1 MSGTTLDD
9 YTGRYAS
16 RVHGMAQSEI
26 RALFS
31 VASRPEVVS
40 LAGGNPYTAAL
51 PMDELGEMFTRLL
64 EQKGAE
70 ALGYCPGQGSAV
82 LREAL
87 CEVMGLSG
95 IHAAADD
102 LVLTNGAQQGLDL
115 LARVFLDPGDI
126 VLAEGPTY
134 VGALG
139 VFQASQA
146 EVRHLPMDEDGLVP
160 EVLAEALAGLEREG
174 RQAKFLYTVPTYQNP
189 AGVTLTEER
198 RERILSIAESHGLLV
213 IEDDP
218 YSMIAFDEA
227 PPAPLRA
234 RADRGVIYLGTV
246 SKIFAAGLRLG
257 WVLAPPAVRDK
268 LLLAVEAAILCPSSL
283 IQEAALR
290 FFTEMEWRQQVKVFT
305 TLYRDRRDALLA
317 ALTDYM
323 PSGMSWTNPGGGL
336 FVWATLPEGLD
347 SKAML
352 PRALQERVA
361 YVPGTGFYAD
371 GGGRRQMR
379 LNFSSQ
385 DSESIRE
392 GVRRLAGVVA
402 GDIELR
408 DAFSGDQA

>member
-31 VASRPEVVS
+31 VANRPEVVS

-51 PMDELGEMFTRLL
+51 PMDELGEMFTRMLD
-64 EQKGAE
+64 QKGAE
-70 ALGYCPGQGSAV
+70 ALSYCPGQGSTE
-82 LREAL
+82 LRTAL
-87 CEVMGLSG
+87 CDVMELSG
-95 IHAAADD
+95 IHASADD

-115 LARVFLDPGDI
+115 LARTFLDPGDI

-139 VFQASQA
+139 VFQAAQA
-146 EVRHLPMDEDGLVP
+146 DVRHLPMDDDGLVP
-160 EVLAEALAGLEREG
+160 EGLEAALTEIEREG
-174 RQAKFLYTVPTYQNP
+174 RRAKFLYTIPTYQNP
-189 AGVTLTEER
+189 AGVTLTDER
-198 RERILSIAESHGLLV
+198 RELVLEIAERHDLLIV
-213 IEDDP
+213 EDDP
-218 YSMIAFDEA
+218 YSMISFEEA

-234 RADRGVIYLGTV
+234 RAERGIIYLGTV

-268 LLLAVEAAILCPSSL
+268 LLLAVEASILCPSSL

-290 FFTEMEWRQQVKVFT
+290 FFTEMEWRQQVKVFS
-305 TLYRDRRDALLA
+305 TLYRDRRDALMS

-323 PSGMSWTNPGGGL
+323 PEGMNWTHPGGGL

-371 GGGRRQMR
+371 GNGHRQMR
-379 LNFSSQ
+379 LNFSTQS
-385 DSESIRE
+385 SESIRE

-408 DAFSGDQA
+408 DTFAGGAA

>member
-51 PMDELGEMFTRLL
+51 PMEELAEMFTRLL
-64 EQKGAE
+64 RQVGAE
-70 ALGYCPGQGSAV
+70 ALGYCPGQGSV
-82 LREAL
+82 PLREAL
-87 CEVMGLSG
+87 CGVLELSG
-95 IHAAADD
+95 IRASADD
-102 LVLTNGAQQGLDL
+102 LVLTTGAQQGLDL
-115 LARVFLDPGDI
+115 LARTFLDPGDI

-139 VFQASQA
+139 AFQAAQA
-146 EVRHLPMDEDGLVP
+146 DVRHLPMDDDGLIP
-160 EVLAEALAGLEREG
+160 AGLEEGLAALDREG
-174 RQAKFLYTVPTYQNP
+174 RRAKFLYTIPTYQNP
-189 AGVTLTEER
+189 AGVTMTESR
-198 RERILSIAESHGLLV
+198 REEILAIAERHGLLI

-218 YSMIAFDEA
+218 YSMINFDGA

-234 RADRGVIYLGTV
+234 RAERGVIYLGTV

-268 LLLAVEAAILCPSSL
+268 LLLAIEASILCPSGL
-283 IQEAALR
+283 TQEATLR
-290 FFTEMEWRQQVKVFT
+290 FLTEMEWRQQVKVFN

-317 ALTDYM
+317 ALGDYM
-323 PSGMSWTNPGGGL
+323 PEGMTWTVPGGGL
-336 FVWATLPEGLD
+336 FIWATLPDGLD

-371 GGGRRQMR
+371 GNGRREMR
-379 LNFSSQ
+379 LNFSTQ
-385 DSESIRE
+385 TAESIRE

-408 DAFSGDQA
+408 DTFAGGAA

>member
-31 VASRPEVVS
+31 VANRPEVVS

-51 PMDELGEMFTRLL
+51 PMDELGEMFTRML
-64 EQKGAE
+64 EQNGAQ
-70 ALGYCPGQGSAV
+70 ALSYCPGQGSTTLRTV
-82 LREAL
+82 L
-87 CEVMGLSG
+87 CNVMEPTG
-95 IHAAADD
+95 IHASADD
-102 LVLTNGAQQGLDL
+102 LVLTSGAQHGLDL
-115 LARVFLDPGDI
+115 LARTFLDPGDI

-139 VFQASQA
+139 VFQAAQA
-146 EVRHLPMDEDGLVP
+146 DVRHLPMDDDGLIP
-160 EVLAEALAGLEREG
+160 EGLETALTELERE
-174 RQAKFLYTVPTYQNP
+174 RRRAKFLYTIPTYQNP
-189 AGVTLTEER
+189 AGVTLTAER
-198 RERILSIAESHGLLV
+198 RERILEIAERHGLLI

-218 YSMIAFDEA
+218 YGMISFDGA

-234 RADRGVIYLGTV
+234 RVDRGIIYLGTV

-268 LLLAVEAAILCPSSL
+268 LLLAVEASILCPSAL
-283 IQEAALR
+283 VQEATLR

-305 TLYRDRRDALLA
+305 TLYRDRRDAMLA

-323 PSGMSWTNPGGGL
+323 PEDMSWTRPGGGL

-361 YVPGTGFYAD
+361 YVPGTGFYSD
-371 GGGRRQMR
+371 GNGRRQMR
-379 LNFSSQ
+379 LNFSTQS
-385 DSESIRE
+385 SESIRE
-392 GVRRLAGVVA
+392 GVRRLAAVVS

-408 DAFSGDQA
+408 DTFAGGPA

>member
-1 MSGTTLDD
+1 
-9 YTGRYAS
+9 
-16 RVHGMAQSEI
+16 MAQSEI

-51 PMDELGEMFTRLL
+51 PMDDLGEMFTRLL
-64 EQKGAE
+64 AQSGPQ
-70 ALGYCPGQGSAV
+70 ALSYCPGQGSTA
-82 LREAL
+82 LRETL
-87 CEVMGLSG
+87 CGVMELSG
-95 IHAAADD
+95 ITASADD

-115 LARVFLDPGDI
+115 LARTFLDPGDI

-139 VFQASQA
+139 VFQAAQA
-146 EVRHLPMDEDGLVP
+146 DVRHLPMDRDGLVP
-160 EVLAEALAGLEREG
+160 EGLEEALAGLRREG
-174 RQAKFLYTVPTYQNP
+174 REAKFLYTVPTYQNP
-189 AGVTLTEER
+189 AGVTLSEDR
-198 RERILSIAESHGLLV
+198 RERILEIAERHGLLI

-218 YSMIAFDEA
+218 YSMISFEGA

-234 RADRGVIYLGTV
+234 RVDRGVIYLGTV

-268 LLLAVEAAILCPSSL
+268 LLLAVEASILCPSSL
-283 IQEAALR
+283 IQEATLR
-290 FFTEMEWRQQVKVFT
+290 FFTEMEWRQQVKVFI
-305 TLYRDRRDALLA
+305 TLYRDRRDALMA
-317 ALTDYM
+317 ALTDFM
-323 PSGMSWTNPGGGL
+323 PEDTGWTHPGGGL

-371 GGGRRQMR
+371 GNGRRQMR
-379 LNFSSQ
+379 LNFSTQSA
-385 DSESIRE
+385 DSIRE

-408 DAFSGDQA
+408 DTFAGGAA